1 VAASM
6 LGDLVINLIGD
17 DTSLL
22 NATRRTTSAME
33 DAATVIVDG
42 SARIGEAQAAMA
54 SEALKAAG
62 VFTSAMGE
70 IETAVASATTEILA
84 MSQKEAESV
93 LQLRQAMLAVDE
105 AIQSRIMA
113 EQQLDAAVAKTLAS
127 QTDELAINN
136 ELAAASL
143 QLQEAM
149 LRETVATEELA
160 AAHARSS
167 DEIVAAAAKQQAAM
181 KTAAD
186 VQVASARAVQ
196 GAMREEAIAT
206 QQASIAAEKNAARMS
221 AVADSIGRLGKISA
235 IALAGIA
242 AYSIKAATDFQAK
255 MLLIHTQAGD
265 TGVDLKKLGD
275 QVMALAPLTGI
286 GPDKLADGLY
296 HVESAGFRGAE
307 AMQILTAAAKAAAI
321 GQSDMETTTQAMIG
335 VMAVGFKDVRD
346 AADAQAYLN
355 TTVGIGDMRMQQ
367 LSSAIATNVL
377 PTFAVAGLGMRDFSA
392 ALATVTD
399 NVTPANMAAT
409 RLRMTVALLG
419 SPTKAAAKALEAV
432 GLSGAEVTKA
442 LAHRDLLE
450 KYGVSVSKLSMDL
463 RKPDGLL
470 IAIMDL
476 KDHLKAAGLDATE
489 QAAVIER
496 AFGGGRTSAAIQ
508 TLMLESD
515 RLKSKYDALGT
526 SATRQAAAQKAWAEQ
541 EQNFKQQTHQLGA
554 SLQVLGIQL
563 GEKLLPPLQKFV
575 QFLTTHQSLVIGFLK
590 GLLVFLGLLTV
601 AWIAEGI
608 AMIAANWELILAIV
622 LIAAIVYG
630 IYELVKHWGTVW
642 GWIKRIA
649 VDVWHAIYDA
659 TMATLKFFKGIG
671 VWIWQN
677 MIYPIVAAFEY
688 LYKFIIIVWHA
699 IYQSAMW
706 LYRNV
711 ILPIVHYW
719 QWAWG
724 LVIGYFTWV
733 INFWR
738 KWWPL
743 VLVVFAMPIA
753 VLIHLWHQ
761 FHNTIISAV
770 KAAWDFIKG
779 YYEFIWNGIK
789 TLAVLLWHG
798 IYQAIWVPI
807 QDIWHAIVAIWN
819 SITNWLSGRWRTIV
833 AYAKAAW
840 ALFKS
845 NVIQPVESLINWF
858 IGWGTRINNAI
869 SKVINSALTAA
880 SNFAKKF
887 FDVGKGIVMG
897 IINGV
902 INQGGALIHKLE
914 DLANSALKAA
924 KKFLGISSPSK
935 LFADEVGK
943 NVALGIA
950 VGIDKNAKIP
960 TATLT
965 TMVTGMVRTSAQ
977 QVRSGPVSPAVAATP
992 YNDMPQPVSVYV
1004 DGKKLFDFMVQRS
1017 QRNKRRNDSTFLV

>member
-1 VAASM
+1 MAASL
-6 LGDLVINLIGD
+6 LGDFVINLVGD
-17 DTSLL
+17 DTALL
-22 NATRRTTSAME
+22 TVLRRSTSAAE
-33 DAATVIVDG
+33 DAAKVVVDSTARM
-42 SARIGEAQAAMA
+42 SAAQA
-54 SEALKAAG
+54 ELGTAATG
-62 VFTSAMGE
+62 AADAFVAAMGR
-70 IETAVASATTEILA
+70 IDVAATATTDEILGMA
-84 MSQKEAESV
+84 RAEADSV
-93 LQLRQAMLAVDE
+93 LALRQAMLGADE
-105 AIQSRIMA
+105 AIQARIAA
-113 EQQLDAAVAKTLAS
+113 ENELQAVVAKSVMSTQTEITL
-127 QTDELAINN
+127 QDELK
-136 ELAAASL
+136 AASL
-143 QLQEAM
+143 QLQEVVLQEAVAEERLAT
-149 LRETVATEELA
+149 LRLK
-160 AAHARSS
+160 SS
-167 DEIVAAAAKQQAAM
+167 DEVVAAAERQHLAVQKAANADVAAARV
-181 KTAAD
+181 TAAAA
-186 VQVASARAVQ
+186 VEEAAVASKASAAEEARA
-196 GAMREEAIAT
+196 AKL
-206 QQASIAAEKNAARMS
+206 ASVNAKIMEM
-221 AVADSIGRLGKISA
+221 GKISA

-242 AYSIKAATDFQAK
+242 AYSVKAATDFQAK

-275 QVMALAPLTGI
+275 QVMALAPLVGI

-307 AMQILTAAAKAAAI
+307 AMAILTAAAKAAAI

-377 PTFAVAGLGMRDFSA
+377 PTFATAGLGMRDFSA
-392 ALATVTD
+392 AIATMTD

-419 SPTKAAAKALEAV
+419 APTKAAAKALEAV
-432 GLSGAEVTKA
+432 GLSGKEVTKA

-450 KYGVSVSKLSMDL
+450 KYGISVSKLSMDL

-470 IAIMDL
+470 VAIMDL
-476 KDHLKAAGLDATE
+476 KDHLKAAGLNATE

-508 TLMLESD
+508 TLMIESD

-541 EQNFKQQTHQLGA
+541 QANFKQQTHQLGA

-575 QFLTTHQSLVIGFLK
+575 SFLTSHQSLVMGFLK
-590 GLLVFLGLLTV
+590 GLLVFLGLLTA

-608 AMIAANWELILAIV
+608 AMIAANWELVLAIV

-659 TMATLKFFKGIG
+659 TMATLRFFKGVG

-677 MIYPIVAAFEY
+677 MIYPVVAAFEW
-688 LYKFIIIVWHA
+688 LYHRIIDVWHA

-743 VLVVFAMPIA
+743 VLVVFATPIA

-761 FHNTIISAV
+761 FHDDIIAAV
-770 KAAWDFIKG
+770 KLAWNFIKG
-779 YYEFIWNGIK
+779 YYTMIWEGIK
-789 TLAVLLWHG
+789 LVATTLWHG

-807 QDIWHAIVAIWN
+807 QDVWHAIVFVWDYL
-819 SITNWLSGRWRTIV
+819 TNWLSGKWHTIV
-833 AYAKAAW
+833 AYAKAGW

-845 NVIQPVESLINWF
+845 NVISPVESLVGWF
-858 IGWGTRINNAI
+858 LGWGSRIMKTINGIINGAI
-869 SKVINSALTAA
+869 KSATD
-880 SNFAKKF
+880 FAKKF

-924 KKFLGISSPSK
+924 KKFLGIGSPSK

-943 NVALGIA
+943 NIALGISL
-950 VGIDKNAKIP
+950 GIDKNAKIP
-960 TATLT
+960 QGTLT
-965 TMVTGMVRTSAQ
+965 TMVTGMVKTATGQTRP
-977 QVRSGPVSPAVAATP
+977 GPASPALAGLPTAEA
-992 YNDMPQPVSVYV
+992 PQPVSVYV